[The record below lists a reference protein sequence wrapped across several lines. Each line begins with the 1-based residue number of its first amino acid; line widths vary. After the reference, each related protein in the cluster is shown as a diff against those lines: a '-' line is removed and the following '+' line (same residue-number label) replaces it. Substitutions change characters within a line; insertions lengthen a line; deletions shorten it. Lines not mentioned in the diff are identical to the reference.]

1 MNESFVIHFKL
12 CIYEGGKIMWSK
24 RLFKTGYMLLFL
36 MAVFNLFS
44 LKAVMVKA
52 KTVAEHEVF
61 SDKTVKKRI
70 SEIDNNLLKSSKKPT
85 VKKARFVSWMFAGEK
100 ADFTYYILYFHK
112 NQLIQLS
119 INKKGEKGK
128 TYTQLYKKLDKS
140 GYDEM
145 INLYMELEDFSIIRL
160 DDVVSKSD
168 KMTSGERIFVT
179 GISDKSLT
187 YHIGHGCG
195 TDNSVRSLYPEAY
208 KVKMT
213 KSVKIKDYTEN
224 PTQYIARSVKWLKEK
239 IGDYLYVCEL
249 VEKNGKPVEIKIPFE
264 S

>member
-1 MNESFVIHFKL
+1 
-12 CIYEGGKIMWSK
+12 MWSK

-100 ADFTYYILYFHK
+100 ADFTYYIDGKKLMFAMGKDEKSEYSLYFHK

-224 PTQYIARSVKWLKEK
+224 PTKYIARSVKWLKEK

-249 VEKNGKPVEIKIPFE
+249 VEKNGKLVEIKIPFE